1 MVTLLITKFRKGL
14 LRSVSDFFKSVNIW
28 QSYKQE
34 RDCLVRCLVI
44 TIGTTGGPT
53 ARSMAGPQRQAAAAV
68 PWMVVRRR
76 LKS

>member
-1 MVTLLITKFRKGL
+1 MSAKQAINDKLQGSVATH
-14 LRSVSDFFKSVNIW
+14 LRCGRVVN
-28 QSYKQE
+28 
-34 RDCLVRCLVI
+34 D
-44 TIGTTGGPT
+44 TTGGPA